1 MFRTYNCWCILFAAT
16 LLPLITSATIL
27 YESHFTDDLDD
38 WQPLDPWL
46 QSSVDGMN
54 PGDNY
59 LRMPVGMT
67 SGNKGSKLIAFN
79 PNAPWTGD
87 LLAAGVIGLRLDFA
101 NWSEDDDAN
110 VRIVFGNR
118 ASPQQTG
125 GTWWISS
132 EPVVRPLE
140 TGWTNTYLPIN
151 SDNMVRVGNLSGE
164 LGIDTFE
171 ETLQDVQGFRIL
183 SSVLGQAAIG
193 DAFIGVVGMD
203 NIQLI
208 GVPEPRLSAFLGGS
222 AVFAVTLLRRRR
234 QASKK
239 GALRMD
245 SLV

>member
-1 MFRTYNCWCILFAAT
+1 MFRIYNCWCSLLAAT
-16 LLPLITSATIL
+16 LLPLVTSATIL

-38 WQPLDPWL
+38 WHPLNPW
-46 QSSVDGMN
+46 QHDSVDGIS
-54 PGDNY
+54 PGNSY

-67 SGNKGSKLIAFN
+67 NGNKGSKLIAFN

-87 LLAAGVIGLRLDFA
+87 LLAAGVSGLRLDFA
-101 NWSEDDDAN
+101 NWSQDDDAHL
-110 VRIVFGNR
+110 RIVFGNS

-132 EPVVRPLE
+132 VPIVRPIE
-140 TGWTNTYLPIN
+140 TGWTETYLPIN
-151 SDNMVRVGNLSGE
+151 SNSMVRVGNLSGE

-193 DAFIGVVGMD
+193 DTFVGVVGMD

-208 GVPEPRLSAFLGGS
+208 GVPESRLSAFLAGS
-222 AVFAVTLLRRRR
+222 AVLAITLLRRRR
-234 QASKK
+234 
-239 GALRMD
+239 
-245 SLV
+245 